1 MWKWEADG
9 QAKAVIAILH
19 GAYENHRWY
28 AWLIE
33 KLRIE
38 GFHVVMGDLPNH
50 GTNLQF
56 SRAHDED
63 FKEYNKFT
71 RQLIENAFSYELPVF
86 IIAHGLG
93 ATLALHMIQKRKYE
107 CAGLILSS
115 PWLQLKLQPG
125 KLSNALTTL
134 SALTA
139 NVKMTHEVDPSK
151 LTRSVEGKE
160 EMKDDIPYI
169 TVVSVKW
176 YRELQMM
183 IKNLIALPKGEFP
196 NRPMLVMTGERDV
209 ISDAKMARFWLYQQE
224 LTEIQYKEWPKCY
237 HNLFHEVEREEIFI
251 YMRDFINNVLRS
263 VGYIIK

>member
-9 QAKAVIAILH
+9 QAKAVIVVLH
-19 GAYENHRWY
+19 GVYENHRWY

-33 KLRIE
+33 KLRRE

-50 GTNLQF
+50 GTKVQF
-56 SRAHDED
+56 ARVHDED
-63 FKEYNKFT
+63 FKEYNKYT
-71 RQLIENAFSYELPVF
+71 RQLIENAYSYDLPVF
-86 IIAHGLG
+86 LIGHGLG
-93 ATLALHMIQKRKYE
+93 ATLALHIMLKKKYE
-107 CAGLILSS
+107 CAGIILSS

-139 NVKMTHEVDPSK
+139 NMKMTHEIDFDQ
-151 LTRSVEGKE
+151 LTRSDEGKE
-160 EMKDDIPYI
+160 EMQDDFPFM

-183 IKNLIALPKGEFP
+183 MRNLLVVPKGDFP

-209 ISDAKMARFWLYQQE
+209 ITDARMARHWLFQQD
-224 LTEIQYKEWPKCY
+224 LTEFQYKEWPKSY
-237 HNLFHEVEREEIFI
+237 HNLFHEIEREEIFI
-251 YMRDFINNVLRS
+251 YMRDFMNNVLRS